1 LLLRNARRL
10 LRVAVLA
17 ALAVGVLVPSAPA
30 AAAVKPTLQQQIN
43 EQATA
48 LEKVVEQYNKIN
60 GERQA
65 NGVKQRQLIAL
76 LGPTLAQLEASKT
89 QVAAIVKTTYMA
101 GKLSTFNT
109 LLNAGDTSALLN
121 EMTTLDQV
129 ASGQRKQMEQL
140 DQLNSTYLAQKAQI
154 DNLIKAETAQQA
166 DLAAQKK
173 VIQTKLAA
181 LYKLRTEAFGS
192 PTSPSGGSHPA
203 PPYSPGRGGKIVSF
217 AYAQLGKP
225 YVWAADGP
233 GSYDCS
239 GLVMAAYRSVGV
251 SLPHNAAQQWGRVSH
266 ISRSALSP
274 GDLVFYSGLGH
285 VAIYV
290 GSGKVIHAPQAGEN
304 VSLASVDMM
313 TPYGY
318 GRV

>member
-1 LLLRNARRL
+1 
-10 LRVAVLA
+10 LRVSVLA
-17 ALAVGVLVPSAPA
+17 AIAMGVIVPTAPA
-30 AAAVKPTLQQQIN
+30 VAAAKPTLQQQIT

-60 GERQA
+60 GERVA
-65 NGVKQRQLIAL
+65 NGVKQRQLAAL
-76 LGPTLAQLEASKT
+76 LGPTLAKVNASQA
-89 QVAAIVKTTYMA
+89 QVAAIVKTMYMG
-101 GKLSTFNT
+101 GKVSTFTT
-109 LLNAGDTSALLN
+109 LLNAGDTTDMLN
-121 EMTTLDQV
+121 QMTTLNQV
-129 ASGQRKQMEQL
+129 ASSQRKQMEALQ
-140 DQLNSTYLAQKAQI
+140 QLNATYVSQKAEV
-154 DNLIKAETAQQA
+154 DNLIRAEAAQQA

-173 VIQTKLAA
+173 IIQAKLAA
-181 LYKLRTEAFGS
+181 LYKLRTEAYGS
-192 PTSPSGGSHPA
+192 ATTPSGGSHPA
-203 PPYSPGRGGKIVSF
+203 PPYLPGRGGKIVSF
-217 AYAQLGKP
+217 AYAQIGKP

-239 GLVMAAYRSVGV
+239 GLVLAAYRSVGI

-285 VAIYV
+285 VAIYI

-304 VSLASVDMM
+304 VSIASVDMM

>member
-1 LLLRNARRL
+1 LRNARSL

-17 ALAVGVLVPSAPA
+17 ALAVGVLVPSTPVA
-30 AAAVKPTLQQQIN
+30 AATKPTLQQQIDQ
-43 EQATA
+43 QATA

-60 GERQA
+60 GQRVA
-65 NGVKQRQLIAL
+65 NGVKQKQLAAL
-76 LGPTLAQLEASKT
+76 LGPTLEKLTASKA
-89 QVAAIVKTTYMA
+89 QVASIVKTTYMA

-109 LLNAGDTSALLN
+109 LLNAGDTTGLLN

-129 ASGQRKQMEQL
+129 ASVQRKEMEGL
-140 DQLNSTYLAQKAQI
+140 EQLNSTYLSQKAEV
-154 DNLIKAETAQQA
+154 DNLIRAETAQQA
-166 DLAAQKK
+166 TLAAQKK

-181 LYKLRTEAFGS
+181 LYKLRTEAYGRA
-192 PTSPSGGSHPA
+192 TTPSGGSHPA
-203 PPYSPGRGGKIVSF
+203 PPYVAGRAGKIVNF

-239 GLVMAAYRSVGV
+239 GLVMAAYRTVGI

-266 ISRSALSP
+266 ISRSALKP